1 MIKRSAPYAA
11 IIALA
16 TLLSAIALAATK
28 EKPKPAEPKP
38 AEIDISGRYTCKG
51 RAMMNKE
58 YFGHTFITKKKDT
71 YQLAWTVGSELY
83 FGEGIREGNVLSV
96 CWLLG
101 QTQAAGITVFH
112 IEEGP
117 KLLGTWTQLGGNG
130 NLLPEDLTFI
140 ERIKER
146 KKRNGSGSSESSP
159 TVEIRLEG
167 HAMPQAV
174 RAL

>member
-11 IIALA
+11 VIALA
-16 TLLSAIALAATK
+16 TLLSALALATAK
-28 EKPKPAEPKP
+28 EKEKAKP
-38 AEIDISGRYTCKG
+38 AEIDITGRYTCKG
-51 RAMMNKE
+51 RAGANRE
-58 YFGHTFITKKKDT
+58 YVGRTFISKKKDT
-71 YQLAWTVGSELY
+71 YQLAWTVGNELY

-130 NLLPEDLTFI
+130 NLLPEDLTFV
-140 ERIKER
+140 ERLKDR
-146 KKRNGSGSSESSP
+146 KKRVPGASDSGP

-167 HAMPQAV
+167 HAKPQAV
-174 RAL
+174 RSS